1 MGKINETVQSFFN
14 PKQPSNNEP
23 KSINWTKIRRLAIV
37 TFLLLILNPFKIIS
51 AGHRGVILSFGA
63 VSNVVLNEGLHFIIP
78 IYQKVREIDV
88 RVQKS
93 TTSSDA
99 ASKDLQ
105 QVTTS
110 IALNF
115 HLSEKEVNHTYQKVG
130 LDIQNKIIDPAV
142 QEATKAVTAKYTA
155 EQLITQ
161 REQVSNGIKEILIDR
176 LSKYGLIMDEFSIMD
191 FKFSKAFNDAIEAK
205 QTAEQDALRAERD
218 IQRVKNEA
226 QSRIA
231 KAQAEAEEL
240 RLKRQ
245 QLTPLMVEKE
255 WIEKWDGKLPN
266 VVAGEKANFYM
277 PVGN

>member
-1 MGKINETVQSFFN
+1 MAETEDAMTKFMEKTGNFSWKKVAKYVGIAIAVLIFN
-14 PKQPSNNEP
+14 PFE
-23 KSINWTKIRRLAIV
+23 
-37 TFLLLILNPFKIIS
+37 IIM

-63 VSNVVLNEGLHFIIP
+63 VSDTVLDEGIHIIIP
-78 IYQKVREIDV
+78 IYQKVKEIDV

-93 TTSSDA
+93 TTNSDA

-115 HLSEKEVNHTYQKVG
+115 HLSEQQVNDIYQKVG

-142 QEATKAVTAKYTA
+142 QEALKAVTAKYTA

-161 REQVSNGIKEILIDR
+161 REQVSNGIKTILVER
-176 LSKYGLIMDEFSIMD
+176 LSKYGLIMDEFSILD
-191 FKFSKAFNDAIEAK
+191 FRFSKAFNEAIEAK
-205 QTAEQDALRAERD
+205 QTAEQNALRAERD
-218 IQRVKNEA
+218 IERVKNEA
-226 QSRIA
+226 KARIA

-245 QLTPLMVEKE
+245 QLTPLMVQKE
-255 WIEKWDGKLPN
+255 WIEKWDGKLPTF
-266 VVAGEKANFYM
+266 VGGENANFLM
-277 PVGN
+277 SIDRLQK